1 MISLTQSAALAL
13 APHQIRVN
21 AIAPGPVDTPMWTA
35 VRALRGARLG
45 QSSEAIERAMAERV
59 PLGRSAAPTEQVG
72 AALFLACE
80 ESSYVTGQTLNV
92 DGGLFMN

>member
-21 AIAPGPVDTPMWTA
+21 AIAPGPVDSLMWAT

-45 QSSEAIERAMAERV
+45 QSSEAIEQAMADCV

-72 AALFLACE
+72 AALYPACD